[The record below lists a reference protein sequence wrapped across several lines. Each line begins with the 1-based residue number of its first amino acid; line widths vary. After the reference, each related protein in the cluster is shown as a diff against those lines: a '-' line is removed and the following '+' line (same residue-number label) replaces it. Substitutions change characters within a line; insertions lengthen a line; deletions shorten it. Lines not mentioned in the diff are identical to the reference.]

1 MMKYKNIKNLTEKDL
16 QVKVPKNGVDLNLS
30 SFSSSGNFLKV
41 CENAYFKDGKI
52 TTRKGL
58 HTDTNKI
65 LDTSEF
71 ADAEN
76 INYKLT
82 DTVFYKDEKPFQIA
96 YADIEYDSSNRF
108 YQVFL
113 ISSEGDSQNAGYI
126 HLRRVDDETF
136 FIPENVV
143 FYTGAPQSGGGIF
156 ALVLLKNTGDE
167 TVKESAIYEIKET
180 LDGWNMVTE
189 YYIPTVYINGRGN
202 RYDFAKQTGQA
213 STKTP
218 MSLETLNLLNGWF
231 YAYYS
236 SDGYSSSFR
245 LPFSDIV
252 DTSVICRIYTALETF
267 VEWRIY
273 EGETTDTQEFY
284 NTEITMN
291 VNREK
296 GTVFFTVDS
305 GDYPIPLMNVFNE
318 NNIRILAKTVTQ
330 SEISNITS
338 AKCCTVSGE
347 DIYFS
352 GCSDNNKIY
361 YTSFSNPLYF
371 PQITE
376 NTIGSADNS
385 VNALCPIKDSLYA
398 FKQSG
403 IYKIE
408 IKQKNALNST
418 ALLTDNGSVFYG
430 VNSFSVK
437 NISGD
442 FGNIYNN
449 TAGVI
454 NGRCILFDG
463 QNIYLISQ
471 SGNEIHNI
479 SKEIAPIFQNLSDKE
494 LKSAFAICKGN
505 FYILSLKGKAVIIEF
520 NSEGLSG
527 KTVGISRYIYKLDDK
542 LQVIGVLK
550 TADDIILC
558 KTDGT
563 DICYTCTIGGNCD
576 TVISKES
583 GQFTAKNHDIKSVVK
598 TGNIALG
605 SPLRKRRIKSVLLD
619 IFAESDVLMKI
630 ETPDETFEYTISEN
644 IILQNSGKAVRIFTD
659 ILCSSDLVFSF
670 ASDCG
675 FTLGEINIYY
685 TEF

>member
-1 MMKYKNIKNLTEKDL
+1 MKYKNIKNLTEKVL
-16 QVKVPKNGVDLNLS
+16 QVKVPQNGVDLNLS
-30 SFSSSGNFLKV
+30 LYSSNNGFLKV
-41 CENAYFKDGKI
+41 CENAHFKNGKI

-58 HTDTNKI
+58 QTDSSKI
-65 LDTSEF
+65 LDISEF
-71 ADAEN
+71 ADAMN
-76 INYKLT
+76 INYHLS
-82 DTVFYKDEKPFQIA
+82 DTVFYKDKKPFQIA

-113 ISSEGDSQNAGYI
+113 IGSDGYSQNAGYI
-126 HLRRVDDETF
+126 HFRRVDDTTF
-136 FIPENVV
+136 FIPENVI
-143 FYTGAPQSGGGIF
+143 FYTGAPQNGGGIF
-156 ALVLLKNTGDE
+156 ALVELKKLTDE
-167 TVKESAIYEIKET
+167 TVKESAIYEINET
-180 LDGWNMVTE
+180 LDSWNKVTE

-218 MSLETLNLLNGWF
+218 KSLETLNILNGWF

-252 DTSVICRIYTALETF
+252 DTTVICRIYTALETYT
-267 VEWRIY
+267 EWRIY
-273 EGETTDTQEFY
+273 EGKTTDTREFY
-284 NTEITMN
+284 NTEVTMN

-296 GTVFFTVDS
+296 GTIFFTVDS

-318 NNIRILAKTVTQ
+318 NNIRILAKTITQ
-330 SEISNITS
+330 GEVSTITS
-338 AKCCTVSGE
+338 AKCCAVSGE

-352 GCSDNNKIY
+352 GCSDNNRIY

-376 NTIGSADNS
+376 NFIGSADDS
-385 VNALCPIKDSLYA
+385 VNALCPIKDSLYV

-403 IYKIE
+403 IYKVE
-408 IKQKNALNST
+408 VKQKNALNST

-437 NISGD
+437 NISEA

-454 NGRCILFDG
+454 NGRCIWFDG
-463 QNIYLISQ
+463 ENIYLLSQ

-479 SKEIAPIFQNLSDKE
+479 SKEIAPFLEDISENEF
-494 LKSAFAICKGN
+494 KSVFTICKGN

-520 NSEGLSG
+520 DSEGLSG
-527 KTVGISRYIYKLDDK
+527 KSTGISRYIYKLDNK

-558 KTDGT
+558 KTAGS
-563 DICYTCTIGGNCD
+563 DICYTCTVGGNND
-576 TVISKES
+576 TVISKEN
-583 GQFTAKNHDIKSVVK
+583 GQFAAENCDIKSVMK
-598 TGNIALG
+598 TGNIAIG
-605 SPLRKRRIKSVLLD
+605 SPMRKRRIKSILLD
-619 IFAESDVLMKI
+619 IFAEEDVLMKI
-630 ETPDETFEYTISEN
+630 ETPDETFEYTISQN
-644 IILQNSGKAVRIFTD
+644 IILQNSGKAVRILTD
-659 ILCSSDLVFSF
+659 ILCSADLVFSF
-670 ASDCG
+670 VSDCG

>member
-1 MMKYKNIKNLTEKDL
+1 MKYKNIKKLTEKVL
-16 QVKVPKNGVDLNLS
+16 QVRVPQNGVNVNLS
-30 SFSSSGNFLKV
+30 SFSSDGNFLKV
-41 CENAYFKDGKI
+41 CENAHFKDGKI

-58 HTDTNKI
+58 QTTTDKI
-65 LDTSEF
+65 LDISEF
-71 ADAEN
+71 VDAEN

-82 DTVFYKDEKPFQIA
+82 DTVYYKEEKAFQIA
-96 YADIEYDSSNRF
+96 YADIEYDISNRF

-113 ISSEGDSQNAGYI
+113 INGEGYSQNAGYI
-126 HLRRVDDETF
+126 HFRRVDDETF

-167 TVKESAIYEIKET
+167 TVKESSIYEINEAF
-180 LDGWNMVTE
+180 DGWNMVTE

-273 EGETTDTQEFY
+273 EGETTDTREFY
-284 NTEITMN
+284 NTEVTMN

-296 GTVFFTVDS
+296 GTVFFTVES
-305 GDYPIPLMNVFNE
+305 GDYSIPLMNVFNE
-318 NNIRILAKTVTQ
+318 NNIRILTQTVTQ
-330 SEISNITS
+330 SEISTIAS
-338 AKCCTVSGE
+338 AKCSAVSGG

-352 GCSDNNKIY
+352 GCSDNNRIY

-376 NTIGSADNS
+376 NSIGSADNS
-385 VNALCPIKDSLYA
+385 VNALCPIKDSLCA
-398 FKQSG
+398 FKQSD

-408 IKQKNALNST
+408 IKQKSALNST
-418 ALLTDNGSVFYG
+418 ALLTDNGTVFYG
-430 VNSFSVK
+430 VNNFSVK
-437 NISGD
+437 NISSN
-442 FGNIYNN
+442 FGNVYNN
-449 TAGVI
+449 TAGII
-454 NGRCILFDG
+454 NGRCIWFDG
-463 QNIYLISQ
+463 ENIYLLSQ
-471 SGNEIHNI
+471 SGNEIHNL
-479 SKEIAPIFQNLSDKE
+479 SKEIAPLFQNLSDKE

-527 KTVGISRYIYKLDDK
+527 KTAGISRYIYKFADK
-542 LQVIGVLK
+542 LEIIGVLK
-550 TADDIILC
+550 IADDIIIC
-558 KTDGT
+558 KTEGT
-563 DICYTCTIGGNCD
+563 DICYTCTLSGNKD
-576 TVISKES
+576 TVISKEN
-583 GQFTAKNHDIKSVVK
+583 GQITAKNCDIKNIVK

-605 SPLRKRRIKSVLLD
+605 SPLRKRRIKSFLLD

-644 IILQNSGKAVRIFTD
+644 IILPNNGKAIRIFTD